1 MFEPEWD
8 AGLDDAQ
15 LAAAAHAGGPLV
27 VLAGAG
33 TGKTRTLTARVAR
46 LLAHGADPS
55 RVLLLTFTRR
65 AAADM
70 LARAA
75 TLCGDRRA
83 AGKLW
88 GGTFHAV
95 AHRLVSQ
102 YREPLGL
109 PAEFSVLDQAD
120 AGDLMDLLRH
130 DHDLAGSAQRFP
142 RADTLVDAYSRSVNT
157 GRPARDVI
165 ATEFPWCEP
174 HTDRMLELF
183 RDYMARKRS
192 GGLLD
197 FDDLLIAWR
206 SLLADPTIGANVAG
220 QWDHVLV
227 DEYQD
232 VNQVQVDIVRLLC
245 PAGKGLTVVGDDAQA
260 IYGFRGA
267 DAAHLTELTSTLPDA
282 TTVRLE
288 RNFRSRQP
296 LLELANVVRPGDV
309 QLRLYSDRIGGPPP
323 RLIRCYDA
331 PAEARLVADAVLE
344 SVETGKRLRDQAVLM
359 RAGHHS
365 DLLEI
370 ELTAR
375 RVPFAKFGGIKF
387 LEAAH
392 VKDFLAGLR
401 LLDNAA
407 DEIAWYRLL
416 RLHDGIGPARA
427 RDLLGVLQPTE
438 ARADDRHGDA
448 VAAAPANARLKLG
461 ATLGGITAARTAATP
476 ADRAAAVVTMLRP
489 LLTRRYP
496 DHPTR
501 LDDLDRLVAAAKTA
515 PSLAEYVA
523 TLTLDP
529 PKSTSELAGPPHLDD
544 DYLTLSTVH
553 SAKGLEW
560 DSVHVIG
567 LVDGA
572 FPSDLALASHT
583 GLAEEQRLFY
593 VALTRARDDLSLYT
607 PLRMPHQRYSGS
619 DRHSLAPPSRFLTD
633 AALDTLDVVETAQPQ
648 PPPKRVLTTARVGI
662 PTMDDLWT

>member
-1 MFEPEWD
+1 VFEPEWD

-15 LAAAAHAGGPLV
+15 LAAASHSGGPLV

-65 AAADM
+65 ASADM

-75 TLCGDRRA
+75 VLCGDRRA

-102 YREPLGL
+102 YREALAL
-109 PAEFSVLDQAD
+109 PGEFSVLDQSD
-120 AGDLMDLLRH
+120 ASDLMDLLRH
-130 DHDLAGSAQRFP
+130 AHGLAGTGARFP
-142 RADTLVDAYSRSVNT
+142 RADTLVDAYSRAVNT
-157 GRPARDVI
+157 GRPARDVV
-165 ATEFPWCEP
+165 TTDFPWCEP
-174 HTDRMLELF
+174 HIDRILDLF
-183 RDYMARKRS
+183 RDYMARKRAAA
-192 GGLLD
+192 LLD
-197 FDDLLIAWR
+197 FDDLLLAWR
-206 SLLADPTIGANVAG
+206 SLLRDPTLGPNVAA

-232 VNQVQVDIVRLLC
+232 VNQVQVDIVELLC
-245 PAGKGLTVVGDDAQA
+245 PAGAGLTVVGDDAQA

-267 DAAHLTELTSTLPDA
+267 DAAHLTDLAATLPGA
-282 TTVRLE
+282 TVVRLE
-288 RNFRSRQP
+288 RNFRARQP
-296 LLELANVVRPGDV
+296 LLGLANVVRPGDV
-309 QLRLYSDRIGGPPP
+309 RLRLYSDRVDGPKP
-323 RLIRCYDA
+323 RLLRCYDA
-331 PAEARLVADAVLE
+331 PAEARMVADSVLAALE
-344 SVETGKRLRDQAVLM
+344 SGRRLRDQAVLM

-375 RVPFAKFGGIKF
+375 RVPFVKFGGLKF

-427 RDLLGVLQPTE
+427 RDLLAALRPTE
-438 ARADDRHGDA
+438 QHADERHADA
-448 VAAAPANARLKLG
+448 VAAAPASARVKLS
-461 ATLGGITAARTAATP
+461 ATLDGINSARSASTT
-476 ADRAAAVVTMLRP
+476 ADRAAAVLTTLRP

-496 DHPTR
+496 DHAIR
-501 LDDLDRLVAAAKTA
+501 LGDLERLVAAAAAA
-515 PSLAEYVA
+515 PSLADYVA
-523 TLTLDP
+523 SLTLDP
-529 PKSTSELAGPPHLDD
+529 PNSTSDLAGPPSLDE

-567 LVDGA
+567 LVDGG
-572 FPSDLALASHT
+572 FPSDLALATDT

-593 VALTRARDDLSLYT
+593 VAVTRARDQLTLYT

-619 DRHSLAPPSRFLTD
+619 DRHSLAPASRFLSDT
-633 AALDTLDVVETAQPQ
+633 ALASLDIVEATPPE
-648 PPPKRVLTTARVGI
+648 PPPRRTLTTARVAI
-662 PTMDDLWT
+662 PTLDDLWA